1 MSLVPDYSTYSE
13 QTNTESGETYWE
25 CDCVDGDHVLSIPE
39 DEGNSNYIALQEYIA
54 SEQRVIK

>member
-54 SEQRVIK
+54 SE